1 MESVLHGPAPGDAAT
16 LRERGSFELLSATMD
31 IYLRHPRQFMILSGV
46 AMVPAAAFSLLVGL
60 TALWAYALAAALLA
74 VSLSVV
80 AGAGVVMVGQH
91 YLRRRIDVH
100 EAYQR
105 VLPRIAAVL
114 AVSVGLGIVM
124 TLAFP
129 TIIIVVPFAAVLAY
143 AVTWSFGS
151 SVVVAEKSRMVAAL
165 KKSRKLVAG
174 SWWRVFGF
182 LLALWLVATGVGLLI
197 ALVPGI
203 ISETVFGDSSSSAV
217 FIGWAGVALAVV
229 VVPPIIAIGYAL
241 MYLDLRNRREDFS
254 LQILESELALA
265 PVGVAN
271 GTTQAGPH
279 RPAHETEAEH
289 EEGGNG
295 HQIDVEGELI
305 PGDGSGSAN

>member
-1 MESVLHGPAPGDAAT
+1 MELVRHSPVAGNAAT
-16 LRERGSFELLSATMD
+16 LRERGSFELLLATMD
-31 IYLRHPRQFMILSGV
+31 IYLRHPRQFMLLSGV

-60 TALWAYALAAALLA
+60 TSLWAYIAAALLLFVG
-74 VSLSVV
+74 VSIV
-80 AGAGVVMVGQH
+80 AGAGVVAVGQH
-91 YLRRRIDVH
+91 YLRRRIDVR

-124 TLAFP
+124 TLAAP
-129 TIIIVVPFAAVLAY
+129 TIIIIVPFAAVLAY

-151 SVVVAEKSRMVAAL
+151 SVVVVEKSRMVAAL
-165 KKSRKLVAG
+165 KRSRKLVAG

-182 LLALWLVATGVGLLI
+182 LLALWLVAIGVSLLI

-217 FIGWAGVALAVV
+217 FIGWAGTAISVV

-271 GTTQAGPH
+271 GTTQPGQHGPT
-279 RPAHETEAEH
+279 RERETEH
-289 EEGGNG
+289 EEGGSG
-295 HQIDVEGELI
+295 HQIDVEEGLTS
-305 PGDGSGSAN
+305 GGGSGSAN

>member
-1 MESVLHGPAPGDAAT
+1 MVRHGPATGDAAA
-16 LRERGSFELLSATMD
+16 LRERGSLELLSATMD
-31 IYLRHPRQFMILSGV
+31 IYSRHPRQFMILSGV
-46 AMVPAAAFSLLVGL
+46 AMLPAAAFSLLVGL
-60 TALWAYALAAALLA
+60 TSLWAYIAAALLLF
-74 VSLSVV
+74 VGLSVV
-80 AGAGVVMVGQH
+80 AGVGVVAVGQH
-91 YLRRRIDVH
+91 YLRRRVDVQ
-100 EAYQR
+100 EAYRR
-105 VLPRIAAVL
+105 VLPRIVAVL

-124 TLAFP
+124 ALAAP

-151 SVVVAEKSRMVAAL
+151 SVVVVEKSRMFAAL
-165 KKSRKLVAG
+165 KRSRKLVAG

-182 LLALWLVATGVGLLI
+182 LLALWLVAIGVSLLI

-217 FIGWAGVALAVV
+217 FIGWAGAAVSAV

-254 LQILESELALA
+254 LQVLESELALA
-265 PVGVAN
+265 PVGAAI
-271 GTTQAGPH
+271 GTTQTGQYG
-279 RPAHETEAEH
+279 PAHERVTEY